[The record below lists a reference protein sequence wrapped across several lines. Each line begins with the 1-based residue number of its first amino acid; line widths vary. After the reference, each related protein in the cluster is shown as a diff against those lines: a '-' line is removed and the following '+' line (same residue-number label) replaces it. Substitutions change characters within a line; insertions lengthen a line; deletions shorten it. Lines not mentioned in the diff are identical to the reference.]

1 MARKTLFWIHLIA
14 GLIAGVFI
22 AAMCVTGA
30 LMSFEKQLLA
40 WAEADVRRVE
50 VPAGAV
56 RLPLTEIQAEAR
68 AAREDKRPS
77 SITVSADP
85 AAAVAVTFGRDDLV
99 YVNPYTAAVAE
110 PSATTLRSV
119 LKFALGLHRW
129 LALEGEAR
137 DIAKLVIGIA
147 NLFFLCLIITGIILW
162 WPRSLT
168 WRGFKA
174 VMVLNLKAT
183 GKARDWNWHNSLG
196 FWALPILAVISFSA
210 IPISFRWGGT
220 LVSVLAGESPSA
232 QQGPGGA
239 PQAPTLPAPSPGTKR
254 LDVDALLQVAAN
266 ATPEWKTITL
276 RLEAPQRRGQGGQ
289 QGGGQREGRRT
300 EGEGPRREGEAGK
313 PSTAPSTPSTSAP
326 APAAMALADGKASGM
341 AKPAAEAQPKP
352 APQALGVSVSRADA
366 WPRTATTS
374 LWLNPYTG
382 QVLST
387 EHFSDQ
393 TASRRLRT
401 WLRYLHTG
409 EALGWPGQLAAL
421 LGALTGLVL
430 VYTGFALSWR
440 RFFRKKAV

>member
-14 GLIAGVFI
+14 GLVAGVFI

-40 WAEADVRRVE
+40 WAESDVRRVE
-50 VPAGAV
+50 VPANAG
-56 RLPLTEIQAEAR
+56 RLPLTELQAEAR
-68 AAREDKRPS
+68 AAREDKRPAS
-77 SITVSADP
+77 VTVSADP
-85 AAAVAVTFGRDDLV
+85 AAAVAFTFGRDDVV
-99 YVNPYTAAVAE
+99 YVDPYTAKVSE

-137 DIAKLVIGIA
+137 DVAKLIIGIA
-147 NLFFLCLIITGIILW
+147 NLFFLALILTGIVLW

-174 VMVLNLKAT
+174 VMVVNLRAT

-220 LVSVLAGESPSA
+220 LVSVLAGETPSA
-232 QQGPGGA
+232 QQASAPATQGPA
-239 PQAPTLPAPSPGTKR
+239 VPAPATGAKR
-254 LDVDALLQVAAN
+254 LDVATLFDVAA
-266 ATPEWKTITL
+266 AASPGWQSITL
-276 RLEAPQRRGQGGQ
+276 RLESPQRRGQGGAQ
-289 QGGGQREGRRT
+289 SGQ
-300 EGEGPRREGEAGK
+300 RREGAASGNGGTDEARREAAAAKPQDAAAGK
-313 PSTAPSTPSTSAP
+313 AQGNAQTAGNT
-326 APAAMALADGKASGM
+326 
-341 AKPAAEAQPKP
+341 ERPKP
-352 APQALGVSVSRADA
+352 AQPQAIAAAVAFPDA
-366 WPRTATTS
+366 WPRTATTTH
-374 LWLNPYTG
+374 WLNPYDK
-382 QVLST
+382 QILST
-387 EHFSDQ
+387 EPFSAQ
-393 TASRRLRT
+393 PASRRLRT

-421 LGALTGLVL
+421 IGALTGLVL

-440 RFFRKKAV
+440 RFFRKKAA